1 MSNILNIEKD
11 MCTGCGACVNIC
23 PHNAISMK
31 EDEEGFLYPIIDNSK
46 CTNCNLCLNICPAHN
61 PSYKNLTPKDCYAYM
76 ANDEERLNSSSGA
89 VFPVLANYFVNNGDY
104 VVGAVW
110 DEDWSVK
117 HIISNKA
124 EDIEKMRSSKY
135 LQSRMGD
142 IYKEVKSVLK
152 NNKKVL
158 FTGTPC
164 QIAGLRNYLQKD
176 YNNLYCVDII
186 CHGVPSYSVF
196 KKYLKENYDIDNI
209 KKINFRDK
217 KTNGWASTLKI
228 DFKKGPSKIVRW
240 NYDSF
245 YTLFLND
252 ILLRKSCGN
261 CQFNKLPR
269 QGDLTMADFW
279 NVDNKFHDRKGTSL
293 VVVNNSK
300 GDFLLDILEK
310 EAKLIEKQP
319 IESAFKGNPNL
330 IESSSLHKDRNK
342 FFKEKNFKTIDNLKK
357 FYLDDYCDCMILN
370 FWSALNYGAILT
382 CFGVQCL
389 LQELGYSTKVI
400 NYVSYPEELECDY
413 EKSFTNKF
421 ANKYLNLTKPIKCY
435 NDLFSLNQK
444 AENFIVGSDQVWRR
458 GCIDELLK
466 NDLAWSIYFLDFVR
480 AGNKKISYSA
490 SLGVENIEGSI
501 LEQEKMYYYLAQ
513 FDGISV
519 RENLAQLLLNR
530 KFKLDSEVLI
540 DGVFHIS
547 KNLLEEMTEPFNTKE
562 NYIGCFVLPY
572 FKNEVWYQEK
582 LQTLSKKLN
591 LPIKNLEFSSE
602 TPVEEWLAFIK
613 NAKYIVSDSYH
624 AIVFS
629 IIFNVP
635 FIQIKNAKAQS
646 RFDSLFN
653 LLNIKNKTVSEFN
666 KEVFDSAI
674 EAPLDW
680 KYINNKINQE
690 RIKAQKWT
698 KNILKSK
705 KENKFIQPHFLEA
718 ELSILK
724 QKVEQYEKDLTQ

>member
-1 MSNILNIEKD
+1 MSNILNIEANS
-11 MCTGCGACVNIC
+11 CTGCGACTNIC
-23 PHNAISMK
+23 PRNAIRMK
-31 EDEEGFLYPIIDNSK
+31 EDEEGFLYPIIDKSK

-61 PSYKNLTPKDCYAYM
+61 PSYKNLSPKDCYAYM
-76 ANDEERLNSSSGA
+76 ASDEERLNSSSGG
-89 VFPVLANYFVNNGDY
+89 VFPVLAKYFIENGDY

-117 HIISNKA
+117 HIVSDKA

-135 LQSRMGD
+135 LQSRTG
-142 IYKEVKSVLK
+142 EVYNETK
-152 NNKKVL
+152 NILNAGKNVL

-164 QIAGLRNYLQKD
+164 QIAGLKKYLQKD
-176 YNNLYCVDII
+176 YANLYCVDII
-186 CHGVPSYSVF
+186 CHGVPSPSVF
-196 KKYLKENYDIDNI
+196 RKYLEENYNINDIKN
-209 KKINFRDK
+209 INFRDK
-217 KTNGWASTLKI
+217 KTSGWGNILKV
-228 DFKKGPSKIVRW
+228 DYKENSSKVVRW
-240 NYDSF
+240 NYDS
-245 YTLFLND
+245 YYALFSKNV
-252 ILLRKSCGN
+252 ILRKSCGD

-279 NVDNKFHDRKGTSL
+279 SVDNKFHDKKGTSL
-293 VVVNNSK
+293 IVVNNSK
-300 GDFLLDILEK
+300 GEVLLNILSK
-310 EAKLIEKQP
+310 NAKLIEKQP

-330 IESSSLHKDRNK
+330 ISSSIMHKDRDK
-342 FFKEKNFKTIDNLKK
+342 FFKEKDLRTINELKSY
-357 FYLDDYCDCMILN
+357 YLDDYCDCMVLN

-389 LQELGYSTKVI
+389 LQDLGYSTKII
-400 NYVSYPEELECDY
+400 NYVSYPEELNCDY

-421 ANKYLNLTKPIKCY
+421 ASKYLNLTKPIKTY
-435 NDLFSLNQK
+435 SDFFSLNQK
-444 AENFIVGSDQVWRR
+444 ASTFVVGSDQVWRR
-458 GCIDELLK
+458 GCVDELLK
-466 NDLAWSIYFLDFVR
+466 NDIPWSVYFLDFVR
-480 AGNKKISYSA
+480 ACNKKLSYSA
-490 SLGVENIEGSI
+490 SLGVENIEGSL

-519 RENLAQLLLNR
+519 REDLAQLLLNR

-547 KNLLEEMTEPFNTKE
+547 KNLLEEMTEPFDTKE

-635 FIQIKNAKAQS
+635 FTQIKNAKAQS
-646 RFDSLFN
+646 RFDSLFK

-666 KEVFDSAI
+666 KEVFESTI
-674 EAPLDW
+674 SESLDW
-680 KYINNKINQE
+680 EFINNAIDLE
-690 RIKAQKWT
+690 RKKAKEWT
-698 KNILKSK
+698 KKILEKE

-718 ELSILK
+718 ELIRLK
-724 QKVEQYEKDLTQ
+724 QKIEQYENNQD